1 MITNA
6 ELAPALRLAD
16 EGSILLAGKL
26 LQGIS
31 QEEIAWQVIEKVGSE
46 GGMRITLHAYWHD
59 VFIVSKVVTVY
70 PDDTLVWGVTK
81 I

>member
-1 MITNA
+1 MITNKK
-6 ELAPALRLAD
+6 LALVLRD
-16 EGSILLAGKL
+16 TKEGDVILVGKL
-26 LQGIS
+26 LRGVS
-31 QEEIAWQVIEKVGSE
+31 EEEIAWKIIEKVNSE

-70 PDDTLVWGVTK
+70 ADDTLVWGVTK